1 MLQISPT
8 LIVAADH
15 TLNGG
20 QTEAEGL
27 TGTGL
32 CLTNDVL
39 ARQSHGKS
47 QLLDGE
53 GGGNANRR
61 EGVAN
66 ILANAEVGEGLC
78 SLSGFLRV
86 RFSHWTVSFYP
97 CSGCVSPRNGVYQ
110 PAPQWWRR

>member
-1 MLQISPT
+1 MMSWPDRAT
-8 LIVAADH
+8 
-15 TLNGG
+15 
-20 QTEAEGL
+20 
-27 TGTGL
+27 
-32 CLTNDVL
+32 
-39 ARQSHGKS
+39 GKS

-97 CSGCVSPRNGVYQ
+97 CSGCVSPRIGGA
-110 PAPQWWRR
+110 PASAPTVEAVTGGRESRPREILTREILTETPPARMLNAHG